1 MAAAAVAAAAAND
14 KLLLLPPRCDINE
27 QRPCN
32 RYIHQLFFA
41 IFHSD
46 VITSFRSIKYHR
58 TCF

>member
-1 MAAAAVAAAAAND
+1 MAAAAAVARD
-14 KLLLLPPRCDINE
+14 KLLLLPPRCDIHATTTFIS
-27 QRPCN
+27 
-32 RYIHQLFFA
+32 YFFA